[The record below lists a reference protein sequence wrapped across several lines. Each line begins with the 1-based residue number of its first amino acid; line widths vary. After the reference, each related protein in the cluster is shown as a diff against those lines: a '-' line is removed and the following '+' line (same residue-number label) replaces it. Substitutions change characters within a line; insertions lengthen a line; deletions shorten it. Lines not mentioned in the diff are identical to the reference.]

1 MSEGIF
7 VHAATAAAGTSLISL
22 GLADSLYKRA
32 DTIGFF
38 SPITPGDPADDPML
52 GLMRQTFDLPDER
65 IGAAM
70 SGQEATELMAAG
82 RVDEIHERAVAEFSR
97 IAANSAIV
105 IVQSV
110 DFGPNH
116 SLDAATVFDLNTSLA
131 NNLATPV
138 IAVVSGLGKT
148 PSAVADAVDSTRR
161 ALDGA
166 GVDLL
171 AVLVNRADGAQPETS
186 DEAVDLEAIQS
197 AIRPGKYRRP
207 VYVIPELTEVSLP
220 TVAEVATI
228 LGMEQIAGDENL
240 SRDVSEVKA
249 VSMEGGNFLSILN
262 EGSLVIVS
270 GDRSDAVMGTLLS
283 ALSAGMPVPAGM
295 ILTNDLRPTKRLWD
309 ALDAAPFPVF
319 ATTRDTFSTAGK
331 VAQIRGELHAGQDRK
346 IAAALGAWHRAVD
359 GSELLARTSLARPQ
373 RTTPMRFLHQ
383 LIERARADRKH
394 IVLPEGEDIRI
405 LQAAEI
411 LARRDV
417 CDLTVLGNVADIK
430 ELAASQGLQLDGVN
444 LIDPAESELREQF
457 AQEYATLRAHRGV
470 DLARAQEVML
480 EGAYFGTMMVHLGM
494 VDGMVSGAAHTTA
507 NTIRPALE
515 FVRTRPDTKIVS
527 SVFFMLLPD
536 RALVYGDCAVN
547 PNPNSEQLADIAL
560 ASARTAEQF
569 GVDPRV
575 AMLSYSTGGSGSGE
589 DVDRVREATELARSR
604 APELPLEGPIQYDAA
619 VNASIAASKLPD
631 SDVAG
636 QATVFIFPDLNTGN
650 NTYKAVQQSSGAVAV
665 GPVLQGLNKPV
676 NDLSRGC
683 TVADIV
689 NTVAITAIQAQG

>member
-38 SPITPGDPADDPML
+38 SPITPGEPAQDPML
-52 GLMRQTFDLPDER
+52 GLMRQQFQLPDER

-70 SGQEATELMAAG
+70 SGQEAMALMAAG
-82 RVDEIHERAVAEFSR
+82 RTDEIHERAVAEYAR
-97 IAANSAIV
+97 IAANCAVV

-110 DFGPNH
+110 DFGQNH
-116 SLDAATVFDLNTSLA
+116 SLDPATVFDLNTSLA
-131 NNLATPV
+131 NNLGTPV
-138 IAVVSGLGKT
+138 VAVVSGLGKD
-148 PSAVADAVDSTRR
+148 PAAVADAVDATRR
-161 ALDGA
+161 ALAGA
-166 GVDLL
+166 NVDLL
-171 AVLVNRADGAQPETS
+171 AVLVNRADGAQPVL
-186 DEAVDLEAIQS
+186 DEQAGELEAIRK
-197 AIRPGKYRRP
+197 AIRPGKMKRP
-207 VYVIPELTEVSLP
+207 VYVLPELTEVSLP
-220 TVAEVATI
+220 TVAEVTAI
-228 LGMEQIAGDENL
+228 LGMEQIAGDTNL
-240 SRDVSEVKA
+240 SRDVTEVKA

-295 ILTNDLRPTKRLWD
+295 ILTNDLRPTKRLWE
-309 ALDAAPFPVF
+309 ALDNAPFPVF
-319 ATTRDTFSTAGK
+319 ATSRDTFSTAGK
-331 VAQIRGELHAGQDRK
+331 VAQIRGELHAGQERK
-346 IAAALGAWHRAVD
+346 IAAALGVWHRIVD
-359 GSELLARTSLARPQ
+359 ASELLERTTLARPR
-373 RTTPMRFLHQ
+373 RTTPMRFLHR
-383 LIERARADRKH
+383 LIERARADRKR

-417 CDLTVLGNVADIK
+417 CDLTVLGNESAIK
-430 ELAASQGLQLDGVN
+430 ELAASQGLQLNGVE
-444 LIDPAESELREQF
+444 LVDPATSELRSQF
-457 AQEYATLRAHRGV
+457 AEEYARLRAHRGV
-470 DLARAQEVML
+470 DVARALEVML
-480 EGAYFGTMMVHLGM
+480 EDAYFGTMMVHLGM

-515 FVRTRPDTKIVS
+515 FVRTRPDTNIVS

-547 PNPNSEQLADIAL
+547 PNPNAEQLADIAL

-569 GVDPRV
+569 GVEPRV
-575 AMLSYSTGGSGSGE
+575 AMLSYSTGGSGAGE
-589 DVDRVREATELARSR
+589 DVDTVRQATEIAQQR
-604 APELPLEGPIQYDAA
+604 APQLPIEGPIQYDAA

-689 NTVAITAIQAQG
+689 NTVAITAIQAQD